1 MVASLLRDCWSNL
14 CSSLVAK
21 FDMGGYSR
29 EILNI
34 EEYVV
39 IAFDT
44 YPVAFNLGYFN
55 PKSVNDLSLV
65 I

>member
-1 MVASLLRDCWSNL
+1 
-14 CSSLVAK
+14 
-21 FDMGGYSR
+21 MGGYSR